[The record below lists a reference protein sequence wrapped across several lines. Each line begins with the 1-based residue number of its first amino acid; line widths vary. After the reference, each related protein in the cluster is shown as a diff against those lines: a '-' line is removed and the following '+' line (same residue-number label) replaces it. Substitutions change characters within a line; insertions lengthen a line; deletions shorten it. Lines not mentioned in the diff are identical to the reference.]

1 MKPRILAFA
10 GSARRDSLNKKLVA
24 VAAQAARDA
33 GGDVTLIDL
42 DDFPMPVYHGDLEAA
57 EGLPEHARRLRALF
71 MQHDALLIS
80 SPENNSSVSALLKN
94 AIDWLSRSIA
104 DGKGVNSGLAP
115 YRGKVAAIMA
125 ASPSP
130 FGGTRQLPH
139 LRQILASLGVTVVP
153 SQIALQHADRAFAD
167 DGSLKDPKVLEHVRK
182 LAAALVDMTGKLR
195 EVPPP
200 PRMV

>member
-1 MKPRILAFA
+1 
-10 GSARRDSLNKKLVA
+10 
-24 VAAQAARDA
+24 
-33 GGDVTLIDL
+33 VTLIDL
-42 DDFPMPVYHGDLEAA
+42 DDYPMPVYHGDLEAA

-71 MQHDALLIS
+71 LEHDGLLIA

-94 AIDWLSRSIA
+94 AIDWLSRSIG

-115 YRGKVAAIMA
+115 YRGKVAALIA

-153 SQIALQHADRAFAD
+153 SQLALQHADHAFGP
-167 DGSLKDPKVLEHVRK
+167 DGALLDPKVHEAVRRI
-182 LAAALVDMTGKLR
+182 ADALVDMAAKLR
-195 EVPPP
+195 EAPPP